1 MWPYQTS
8 IGAFPVSFKVFFT
21 SSYKA
26 QQIQLHVRSDSIAM
40 ASQRNAARIKS
51 ESSSVSMMSAST
63 ASEVLSPRTR
73 SHDNSRPSSALRR
86 MNAILGILACVW
98 ITLLITITT
107 LNSGNGQRESISQI
121 LQSTKSDKF
130 WRHHY
135 EWYYDKWLAPYRDVK
150 DIKILEIGARHG
162 NSLKTWSRYFSSP
175 KLILGLAYGKSSEG
189 VEDNVQGLLRTG
201 LEIMRGDQSQI
212 ETLVRIQQRGM
223 FDVIIDD
230 GSHVPSHMTFT
241 LFHLWPAVKPG
252 GMYVVEDLETNY
264 WPEGDRTYNY
274 KMIETGIGASPNAS
288 AVEKIKQLIDVLG
301 RNQIGAKN
309 LTVMPG
315 DDQICSINWGR
326 NLVAI
331 NKCTKEEQTRQA
343 VFQHKRFDDTRMD
356 AWLEKARASNPKGFQ
371 QRGQS

>member
-1 MWPYQTS
+1 
-8 IGAFPVSFKVFFT
+8 
-21 SSYKA
+21 
-26 QQIQLHVRSDSIAM
+26 M

-51 ESSSVSMMSAST
+51 DSSIANMLSASS

-73 SHDNSRPSSALRR
+73 SHDSARPPSASRRISAL
-86 MNAILGILACVW
+86 IGILACVW
-98 ITLLITITT
+98 IAFLITITT
-107 LNSGNGQRESISQI
+107 LDSGNGQRQSISQI

-150 DIKILEIGARHG
+150 DLKILEIGARHG

-189 VEDNVQGLLRTG
+189 VEENVQDLRKG
-201 LEIMRGDQSQI
+201 LEVIRGDQSQI
-212 ETLVRIQQRGM
+212 ETLERIQQRGP
-223 FDVIIDD
+223 FDIIIDD
-230 GSHVPSHMTFT
+230 GSHVPSHMAFT
-241 LFHLWPAVKPG
+241 LFHLWPALKPG

-264 WPEGDRTYNY
+264 WPEGDKTYNY
-274 KMIETGIGASPNAS
+274 KMVGTGIGTSPDAS
-288 AVEKIKQLIDVLG
+288 AVEKLKQLIDVLV

-315 DDQICSINWGR
+315 DDQVCSINWGR

-331 NKCTKEEQTRQA
+331 NKCTKEQQTRQA
-343 VFQHKRFDDTRMD
+343 VFQRKRFDDARMD

-371 QRGQS
+371 